1 MFVPKGGAS
10 PELFFL
16 GEHGEELEKIDLS
29 TMNQEECNQLLVD
42 RGFVKKASKEEQL
55 PEEVTKKLYYKRAD
69 EL

>member
-1 MFVPKGGAS
+1 
-10 PELFFL
+10 
-16 GEHGEELEKIDLS
+16 
-29 TMNQEECNQLLVD
+29 MNQEECNQLLVD